1 MSTHEIQLVVFTLMN
16 GSNHSEYGV
25 PITQVQEIIR
35 FTQPTKLPKS
45 PSFMEGVINL
55 RGKVISVI
63 DLKKRFD
70 MEVEDYTDNTRIIV
84 IDINGHTL
92 GIIVDEVNEV
102 LRLSLSDIEPP
113 PTIIGGITA
122 EYLRGVGKLGDRL
135 LVILDLQ
142 KILTEQETRQL
153 DNVVLPG

>member
-16 GSNHSEYGV
+16 GNNHCEYGV

-35 FTQPTKLPKS
+35 YTQPTKLPKS

-70 MEVEDYTDNTRIIV
+70 MEVEDFTDNTRIIV
-84 IDINGHTL
+84 VDVDINGHTL

-102 LRLSLSDIEPP
+102 LRLPLSDIEPP
-113 PTIIGGITA
+113 PTVISEITA

-135 LVILDLQ
+135 LVLLDLQ
-142 KILTEQETRQL
+142 RILTEQETRQL
-153 DNVVLPG
+153 DNVV